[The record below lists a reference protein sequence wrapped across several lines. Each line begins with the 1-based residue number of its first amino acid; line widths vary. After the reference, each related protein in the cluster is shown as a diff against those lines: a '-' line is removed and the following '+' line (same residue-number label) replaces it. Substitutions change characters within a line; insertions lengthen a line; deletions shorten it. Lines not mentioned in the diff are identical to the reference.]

1 MAKISESTRLEFA
14 ETIKPYQSK
23 ILAILAKEKTTLNSI
38 NGNAPDSCYKKLML
52 CDDMIYVSSLYMAQN
67 SLSLKILEVKNND
80 ALNEAR
86 KILYKAI
93 IYLEELVTNFI
104 DVPYSELAKYHENIK
119 DKTIQER
126 YYLIRKLGL
135 AITLLEDAFGDR
147 DILKN
152 VSVNLMTGTKAALT
166 GANGAGKSTLIKVMA
181 GLIKPDSG
189 SRICQKE
196 TRIAYLPQSGL
207 THHGCSLKEEAD
219 RAFEFGYDIQKQ
231 IDQIGEQL
239 EKGTGNT
246 DNLLATQAELI
257 AKLEESG
264 WHRREATAE
273 SVLMGLGFSQEDL
286 QKQTE
291 EFSGGWQMRIALA
304 KALMQNPDILLLDE
318 PTNYLDIE
326 ARTWLEKFLSNYKG
340 AFLLVSHDRYFL
352 DVTVNEVYELFGGDL
367 KRYKGNFTH
376 YEQVREVELKTLIA
390 EYEKQQ
396 DEIAKL
402 QDFIRRFG
410 VQATKAA
417 QAQERQKQLDKIL
430 AQKIEIPE
438 SLKKIHFKFPEA
450 PHAGHLVL
458 RTKGL
463 TKSYD
468 GKTNVIENLDLTVE
482 NGEMLVVA
490 GRNGAGKSTLLRML
504 AGVDPITSGEV
515 IPGTGVK
522 IGYFSQDNAETIKG
536 GETILEYVES
546 QAPTELIPK
555 VRDMLG
561 SFLFRGDDVF
571 KSLNVLSGGEKS
583 RIALL
588 QLLLRANNLLIL
600 DEPTNHLDMHSK
612 DVLMNA
618 LKDFGGTVIFVSH
631 DRGFIEGLAT
641 KVLELK
647 PGSHREFPGNYK
659 YYMERIE
666 AEEAG
671 IVGQFERG
679 TGIATSSVN
688 STKTSEAKA
697 DATKSAGKLNWEEQK
712 KIEAERRKNEK
723 EAARLET
730 EIAKAEEEK
739 SALES
744 KMALPEVYSNGAKAK
759 EVQQKIDE
767 TTKKIETLTQAWE
780 TAMDKLG

>member
-1 MAKISESTRLEFA
+1 MAFVQFS
-14 ETIKPYQSK
+14 Q
-23 ILAILAKEKTTLNSI
+23 
-38 NGNAPDSCYKKLML
+38 
-52 CDDMIYVSSLYMAQN
+52 VSL
-67 SLSLKILEVKNND
+67 
-80 ALNEAR
+80 
-86 KILYKAI
+86 
-93 IYLEELVTNFI
+93 
-104 DVPYSELAKYHENIK
+104 
-119 DKTIQER
+119 
-126 YYLIRKLGL
+126 
-135 AITLLEDAFGDR
+135 AFGDR

-181 GLIKPDSG
+181 GLIQPDRGTYS
-189 SRICQKE
+189 CQKD

-207 THHGCSLKEEAD
+207 THHGCTLKEEAD
-219 RAFEFGYDIQKQ
+219 RAFAFGYELQKQ
-231 IDQIGEQL
+231 IDEMGEQAAKNPDSA
-239 EKGTGNT
+239 E
-246 DNLLATQAELI
+246 NLLIKQAELI
-257 AKLEESG
+257 ARLEESG

-273 SVLMGLGFSQEDL
+273 SVLLGLGFSHEDL
-286 QKQTE
+286 SRQTE

-326 ARTWLEKFLSNYKG
+326 ARDWLEKFLVNYKG

-352 DVTVNEVYELFGGDL
+352 DVTVNEVFELFGGDL

-376 YEQVREVELKTLIA
+376 YEQVRELELKTLIA

-396 DEIAKL
+396 DEIEKL

-438 SLKKIHFKFPEA
+438 SLKKIHFKFPQA
-450 PHAGHLVL
+450 PHAGNLVM

-463 TKSYD
+463 SKTYD
-468 GKTNVIENLDLTVE
+468 GQKYIIKDLDLVVE

-504 AGVDPITSGEV
+504 AGVDWTSDGEI
-515 IPGTGVK
+515 IPGAGVK
-522 IGYFSQDNAETIKG
+522 IGYFSQDNAETICG
-536 GETILEYVES
+536 TESILDYIES
-546 QAPTELIPK
+546 RAPTELIPK

-571 KSLNVLSGGEKS
+571 KPLNVLSGGEKS

-588 QLLLRANNLLIL
+588 QLLLSPNNLLIL

-641 KVLELK
+641 RVLELK
-647 PGSHREFPGNYK
+647 PGQHREFPGDYK
-659 YYMERIE
+659 YYMERME
-666 AEEAG
+666 AEALGQVEAPG
-671 IVGQFERG
+671 AKEKPAPEPV
-679 TGIATSSVN
+679 
-688 STKTSEAKA
+688 KSE
-697 DATKSAGKLNWEEQK
+697 GKRSWEEQK
-712 KIEAERRKNEK
+712 RLDAERRKAERAVAK
-723 EAARLET
+723 IEE
-730 EIAKAEEEK
+730 EISKTEEEK
-739 SALES
+739 SVLEAKLS
-744 KMALPEVYSNGAKAK
+744 LPEVYSNGAKAK
-759 EVQQKIDE
+759 EIQTKINE
-767 TTKKIETLTQAWE
+767 IAMRLEKLTEDWE
-780 TAMDKLG
+780 AAMENLG

>member
-1 MAKISESTRLEFA
+1 MAFVQFS
-14 ETIKPYQSK
+14 Q
-23 ILAILAKEKTTLNSI
+23 
-38 NGNAPDSCYKKLML
+38 
-52 CDDMIYVSSLYMAQN
+52 VSL
-67 SLSLKILEVKNND
+67 
-80 ALNEAR
+80 
-86 KILYKAI
+86 
-93 IYLEELVTNFI
+93 
-104 DVPYSELAKYHENIK
+104 
-119 DKTIQER
+119 
-126 YYLIRKLGL
+126 
-135 AITLLEDAFGDR
+135 AFGDR

-181 GLIKPDSG
+181 GLVKPDSG
-189 SRICQKE
+189 SRICQKD

-219 RAFEFGYDIQKQ
+219 RAFQFGYDIQKQ

-239 EKGTGNT
+239 EKGEGNT
-246 DNLLATQAELI
+246 DNLLVQQAELI
-257 AKLEESG
+257 TRLEESG

-273 SVLMGLGFSQEDL
+273 SVLLGLGFEHKDL
-286 QKQTE
+286 SRQTE

-367 KRYKGNFTH
+367 KRYKGNFTN
-376 YEQVREVELKTLIA
+376 YERIREVELKTLIA

-438 SLKKIHFKFPEA
+438 SLKKIHFKFPQA
-450 PHAGHLVL
+450 PHAGQLVL

-463 TKSYD
+463 TKTYD
-468 GKTNVIENLDLTVE
+468 GKHNVIENLDLTVE
-482 NGEMLVVA
+482 NGEFLVVA

-504 AGVDPITSGEV
+504 SGVDSISAGEI
-515 IPGTGVK
+515 IPGAGVK

-536 GETILEYVES
+536 TETILDYVES
-546 QAPTELIPK
+546 HAPTELIPK

-588 QLLLRANNLLIL
+588 ELLLSPNNLLIL

-641 KVLELK
+641 RVLELK
-647 PGSHREFPGNYK
+647 NGCHREFPGDYK
-659 YYMERIE
+659 YYMERME

-671 IVGQFERG
+671 IVGQYEAG
-679 TGIATSSVN
+679 TGVA
-688 STKTSEAKA
+688 TKTTVSSKAASE
-697 DATKSAGKLNWEEQK
+697 TVEPGKSQGKLNWEEQK
-712 KIEAERRKNEK
+712 KLEAENRKLEK
-723 EAARLET
+723 EVSRIEN
-730 EIAKAEEEK
+730 EISKAEEEK
-739 SALES
+739 SILEA
-744 KMALPEVYSNGAKAK
+744 KMSQPEVYSNGAKAK
-759 EVQQKIDE
+759 EVQGKIDLLAA
-767 TTKKIETLTQAWE
+767 KIDQLNLDWE
-780 TAMDKLG
+780 EAMEKLG

>member
-1 MAKISESTRLEFA
+1 MAFVQFS
-14 ETIKPYQSK
+14 Q
-23 ILAILAKEKTTLNSI
+23 
-38 NGNAPDSCYKKLML
+38 
-52 CDDMIYVSSLYMAQN
+52 VSL
-67 SLSLKILEVKNND
+67 
-80 ALNEAR
+80 
-86 KILYKAI
+86 
-93 IYLEELVTNFI
+93 
-104 DVPYSELAKYHENIK
+104 
-119 DKTIQER
+119 
-126 YYLIRKLGL
+126 
-135 AITLLEDAFGDR
+135 AFGDR

-396 DEIAKL
+396 DEIEKL

-723 EAARLET
+723 EVARLET

-759 EVQQKIDE
+759 EIQQKIDE
-767 TTKKIETLTQAWE
+767 TTKKIETLTQTWE
-780 TAMDKLG
+780 TAMDKLE

>member
-1 MAKISESTRLEFA
+1 MAFVQFS
-14 ETIKPYQSK
+14 Q
-23 ILAILAKEKTTLNSI
+23 
-38 NGNAPDSCYKKLML
+38 
-52 CDDMIYVSSLYMAQN
+52 VSL
-67 SLSLKILEVKNND
+67 
-80 ALNEAR
+80 
-86 KILYKAI
+86 
-93 IYLEELVTNFI
+93 
-104 DVPYSELAKYHENIK
+104 
-119 DKTIQER
+119 
-126 YYLIRKLGL
+126 
-135 AITLLEDAFGDR
+135 AFGDR

-246 DNLLATQAELI
+246 DNLLVTQAELI

-376 YEQVREVELKTLIA
+376 YEQVREVELKTLIS

-468 GKTNVIENLDLTVE
+468 GKTNVIKNLDLTVE

-546 QAPTELIPK
+546 QAPTELVPK

-723 EAARLET
+723 EVARLET

-780 TAMDKLG
+780 TAMDKLE

>member
-1 MAKISESTRLEFA
+1 MAFVQFS
-14 ETIKPYQSK
+14 Q
-23 ILAILAKEKTTLNSI
+23 
-38 NGNAPDSCYKKLML
+38 
-52 CDDMIYVSSLYMAQN
+52 VSL
-67 SLSLKILEVKNND
+67 
-80 ALNEAR
+80 
-86 KILYKAI
+86 
-93 IYLEELVTNFI
+93 
-104 DVPYSELAKYHENIK
+104 
-119 DKTIQER
+119 
-126 YYLIRKLGL
+126 
-135 AITLLEDAFGDR
+135 AFGDR

-152 VSVNLMTGTKAALT
+152 VSVNLMTSTKAALT

-246 DNLLATQAELI
+246 DNLLVTQAELI

-376 YEQVREVELKTLIA
+376 YEQVREVELKTLIS

-546 QAPTELIPK
+546 QAPTELVPK